1 LVEVV
6 RDDQLPGKLSPLS
19 NELLV
24 SALFIERRVIAL
36 NREDEIEWDFAFLP
50 GRNLFRTY
58 LTV

>member
-36 NREDEIEWDFAFLP
+36 NREDEIE
-50 GRNLFRTY
+50 
-58 LTV
+58 